1 MFKLDYLDKLFSS
14 NLFLRIVA
22 VIIACI
28 LWFYVTGDR
37 ASETVRSIRCPVQYV
52 NLPAHTILVDENRE
66 VVVQISGERSV
77 FADLDLDK
85 IVCEADLHGLDVG
98 RYKLAVRTTVPP
110 EVTLLDV
117 EPDQVEF
124 ELVKY
129 IERSLPVTVKVEEG
143 IPPGLF
149 LESVRMEPKEITI
162 RGEESKVAMVKSLRV
177 EPTLD
182 QLKRGGALQLPVKI
196 ISDGDEPLLDLDL
209 DRDTVT
215 LSAILAQGTP
225 KITVPVKVQLIGEPQ
240 EDFRVDRIIV
250 EPAKVEVEG
259 PTSVLNGIKEVLA
272 PLYDISGISA
282 DQQVVLP
289 LEPLK
294 NEQVRFV
301 SDPSIMVKVLLKP
314 FTITRQFSGIKVSVE
329 GKSIYPSWSVDPV
342 TVAVTVEGKPSDIDE
357 LEKDLDRVEAYV
369 NVTNFVSRE
378 LTVPVQIR
386 SRDRKIKV
394 VSVLPST
401 VSVKAGID

>member
-1 MFKLDYLDKLFSS
+1 VFKLDYLDKLFSS
-14 NLFLRIVA
+14 NLFLRVVA

-37 ASETVRSIRCPVQYV
+37 ASETVRSIRCPVQYI
-52 NLPAHTILVDENRE
+52 NLPAHTILVNENRE

-98 RYKLAVRTTVPP
+98 KYKLAVRTTVPGD
-110 EVTLLDV
+110 VTLLDV

-149 LESVRMEPKEITI
+149 LESVQMEPKEITI
-162 RGEESKVAMVKSLRV
+162 RGEETKVAMVKSLRV

-182 QLKRGGALQLPVKI
+182 QLKRGGALELPVKV
-196 ISDGDEPLLDLDL
+196 ISEGEEPLDLDL
-209 DRDTVT
+209 DRDSVT

-225 KITVPVKVQLIGEPQ
+225 KIAVPVKVQLIGEPQ

-250 EPAKVEVEG
+250 EPAKIEVEG
-259 PTSVLNGIKEVLA
+259 PASVLNSIQEVLT
-272 PLYDISGISA
+272 PLYDISGISD
-282 DQQVVLP
+282 DQQVILP

-294 NEQVRFV
+294 DEKVRFV

-314 FTITRQFSGIKVSVE
+314 FTITRQFSGITVSVE

-357 LEKDLDRVEAYV
+357 LEKDLDLIEAYV